1 MPNFEQLAKDVNDL
15 AALLKEPQQ
24 GLGTW
29 HLSVGEKWK
38 AIVEAWGP
46 MPSSS
51 QHPPVEGDDYLKQE
65 TTRFNQEVAKL
76 REEILH
82 LKNRIVIAKQDLTT
96 LVEERLWY

>member
-15 AALLKEPQQ
+15 AALLKEPRYSM
-24 GLGTW
+24 GTW
-29 HLSVGEKWK
+29 YLLVGEKWK
-38 AIVEAWGP
+38 AIVEAWMLMAP
-46 MPSSS
+46 SS